1 MTLYFKAFSSIDID
15 ALTTIHFYQL
25 EGAKSFNLNIF
36 VFFKP
41 LFYYREKFFYK
52 NLSIFPID
60 VVVFSQFVSKILY
73 VKFFV
78 HRIYLNLSFNI
89 LLGRKVSTI
98 FGGTSIRCLET
109 GLTDIRSDFF
119 LITKEPKF

>member
-25 EGAKSFNLNIF
+25 EGAKSFYLNIF

-98 FGGTSIRCLET
+98 FGGTSRRCLET